1 MGVGESMGA
10 EGAAAAG
17 TGTGAA
23 LEHPRASS
31 LLPVGEGAP
40 GVLSARDLHIA
51 RKQKKQSL
59 ILSKPNNIMYID

>member
-10 EGAAAAG
+10 EGAAAARMG
-17 TGTGAA
+17 AGAA
-23 LEHPRASS
+23 REHPRASS
-31 LLPVGEGAP
+31 LLPAGECALR
-40 GVLSARDLHIA
+40 VLSAIDLHIT